1 VESAIPLTLGDN
13 YYGYPIVGT
22 VPAFFDGHSA
32 LNGKNLLASGRLFNT
47 QFEVV
52 IGAQVAAQFHLTLH
66 SKPIVGA
73 HGWGKYD
80 DLHTMF
86 PYTIVGVLSPTG
98 SNLDRAVYTDYH
110 SIWAIHAH
118 PDADEKPQPGAPDP
132 TKEVS
137 AVLVQLHHP
146 AAKYFMIQQINAYEN
161 AMAADPT
168 KQIQLVSQTFIDPLQ
183 KILLLVAYLVV
194 LVSTLSILISL
205 YLTISQRKRDVA
217 IMRSLGATRAD
228 IFYLITMEAAALAG
242 IGVIAGW
249 LLGHGLLALFSS
261 TIAAQFGIII
271 SAWHI
276 QSLEIRIAC
285 SVWILGIL
293 AGLLPAA
300 MAYRL
305 SVADTLVRE

>member
-1 VESAIPLTLGDN
+1 MSNLQLALSYLRSRLFITFLTVTSVALGLALATIVYTLSRQTQDMLNTGTAGVDFVVGAKGSPLQLVLNSIYYLDAPTGVIDVAAWHTLQQNPEVESAIPLTLGDN

-137 AVLVQLHHP
+137 AVLVQLH
-146 AAKYFMIQQINAYEN
+146 
-161 AMAADPT
+161 
-168 KQIQLVSQTFIDPLQ
+168 
-183 KILLLVAYLVV
+183 
-194 LVSTLSILISL
+194 LSLI
-205 YLTISQRKRDVA
+205 
-217 IMRSLGATRAD
+217 
-228 IFYLITMEAAALAG
+228 
-242 IGVIAGW
+242 
-249 LLGHGLLALFSS
+249 
-261 TIAAQFGIII
+261 
-271 SAWHI
+271 HI
-276 QSLEIRIAC
+276 
-285 SVWILGIL
+285 
-293 AGLLPAA
+293 
-300 MAYRL
+300 
-305 SVADTLVRE
+305 